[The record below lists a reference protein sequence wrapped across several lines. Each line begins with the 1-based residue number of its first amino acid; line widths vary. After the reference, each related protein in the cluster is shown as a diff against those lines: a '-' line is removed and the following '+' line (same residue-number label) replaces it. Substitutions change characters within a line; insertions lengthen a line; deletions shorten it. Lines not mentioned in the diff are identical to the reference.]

1 VDEWQRTHVIERLR
15 QDIKSSRQR
24 MLQGLSQNAE
34 RSEPKTGGLEERVSV
49 LKLKIAQANARVRP
63 TNESSRN
70 KTEAQVPRETYQ
82 GHSSSS
88 RLRMRLAEAAE
99 EN

>member
-1 VDEWQRTHVIERLR
+1 MDEWQRTHVIEKLK

-24 MLQGLSQNAE
+24 MLQAQSQNAE
-34 RSEPKTGGLEERVSV
+34 RLEPKTGGLEERVSV

-70 KTEAQVPRETYQ
+70 KAETQVPRETYQ
-82 GHSSSS
+82 GHSSGS